1 MCISSEPSCSSIRVA
16 IAENTAMRVQLLC
29 DALKQV
35 GMTVACSAANSR
47 EFLGVLDSVE
57 FDVVI
62 VGSTMDEEPGRGLKL
77 IRQLRESIYRMPP
90 IVILMESSGPDSVV
104 DVFRAGAKGVISRRD
119 SLDSLKDCLLSV
131 HAGQVWA
138 TKEELSYAVEA
149 LSKLPSMSSNG
160 KKPLGTLSSREKDV
174 IRCLAEGLTNREIG
188 HRLGLSPHTVKNY
201 LFRIFDKVGVS
212 NRVEL
217 LFLMFAPAAPGSI
230 TNEPPMSIFECRKA
244 ATAGDPGQQ
253 LRLAGLYR
261 EGHGVPQN
269 LVQAYKWLLICDETI
284 RTLGDRTREL
294 KEKVSLKI
302 APSDLIEA
310 QRRAYEYF
318 QDKQADTPRLKVV
331 SELKTPSTRRVPA

>member
-1 MCISSEPSCSSIRVA
+1 MCISSGHSCSSIRVA
-16 IAENTAMRVQLLC
+16 IAENTAMRVQLLS

-35 GMTVACSAANSR
+35 GMTVACSATSSR
-47 EFLGVLDSVE
+47 EFLELLRSVQ

-62 VGSTMDEEPGRGLKL
+62 LGSTMDGEPGRGFDL
-77 IRQLRESIYRMPP
+77 IRQLREAIYVAPP

-104 DVFRAGAKGVISRRD
+104 DAFRAGAKGVMSRQD

-149 LSKLPSMSSNG
+149 LSKLPSMSGNG
-160 KKPLGTLSSREKDV
+160 KKQLGTLSSRERDV
-174 IRCLAEGLTNREIG
+174 IQCLAEGLTNREIG

-217 LFLMFAPAAPGSI
+217 LFLMFVAAAPGSP
-230 TNEPPMSIFECRKA
+230 TNGPSSSIFECRKA
-244 ATAGDPGQQ
+244 ATAGDPSEQ
-253 LRLAGLYR
+253 LRLADSYG
-261 EGHGVPQN
+261 EGRGVPQN
-269 LVQAYKWLLICDETI
+269 LMHAYKWLLICDETI
-284 RTLGDRTREL
+284 RTLAGRTREL

-310 QRRAYEYF
+310 QRRAFEYF
-318 QDKQADTPRLKVV
+318 HDKQADTPRLRVV
-331 SELKTPSTRRVPA
+331 SGLKTPSARRVPA